1 MVYIKNSKIDIDF
14 KNILLYL
21 CDMNNSLIGRK
32 VSIKFPT
39 SRFSWEVADCKIN
52 KETEK
57 AVHIVRTQMK
67 GVIRDTTI
75 SRWVP
80 KSMLQDKG
88 DYLFIKMSF

>member
-1 MVYIKNSKIDIDF
+1 MINS
-14 KNILLYL
+14 
-21 CDMNNSLIGRK
+21 MIGRK

-39 SRFSWEVADCKIN
+39 SRFSWEVADNCKID

-57 AVHIVRTQMK
+57 AVHIVRSQYQ

-88 DYLFIKMSF
+88 DYLYVKMSN

>member
-1 MVYIKNSKIDIDF
+1 
-14 KNILLYL
+14 
-21 CDMNNSLIGRK
+21 MNNSMIGRK

-39 SRFSWEVADCKIN
+39 TRFSWEVLDNCTID
-52 KETEK
+52 KESEK
-57 AVHIVRTQMK
+57 AVHIIKIQSK

-88 DYLFIKMSF
+88 DYLFVKMSI

>member
-1 MVYIKNSKIDIDF
+1 
-14 KNILLYL
+14 
-21 CDMNNSLIGRK
+21 MNNSMIGRK

-39 SRFSWEVADCKIN
+39 SRFSWEVADNCKID

-57 AVHIVRTQMK
+57 AVHIVRNQYQ
-67 GVIRDTTI
+67 GVIRDTNI

-88 DYLFIKMSF
+88 DYLFVKMSL

>member
-1 MVYIKNSKIDIDF
+1 MNLDF
-14 KNILLYL
+14 SNILSYL
-21 CDMNNSLIGRK
+21 CLMNNSMIGKK
-32 VSIKFPT
+32 VSIKFPANK
-39 SRFSWEVADCKIN
+39 FSWEVADGCIIN

-57 AVHIVRTQMK
+57 AVHIVRKQAN

-88 DYLFIKMSF
+88 DYFFVKMSI

>member
-1 MVYIKNSKIDIDF
+1 M
-14 KNILLYL
+14 
-21 CDMNNSLIGRK
+21 IGKR

-39 SRFSWEVADCKIN
+39 NKFSWEVADCKIN

-57 AVHIVRTQMK
+57 AVHIVRGQYK

-88 DYLFIKMSF
+88 YYFFIKMSN

>member
-1 MVYIKNSKIDIDF
+1 
-14 KNILLYL
+14 
-21 CDMNNSLIGRK
+21 MNDSLIGRK
-32 VSIKFPT
+32 VSIKFPVDR
-39 SRFSWEVADCKIN
+39 SRWEIADNCKID

-57 AVHIVRTQMK
+57 AVHIVKSQIA

-88 DYLFIKMSF
+88 DHLFVKMTI

>member
-1 MVYIKNSKIDIDF
+1 MRGK
-14 KNILLYL
+14 
-21 CDMNNSLIGRK
+21 R

-39 SRFSWEVADCKIN
+39 NKFSWEVADCKIN

-57 AVHIVRTQMK
+57 AVHIVRGQYK

-88 DYLFIKMSF
+88 DYFFIKMSN

>member
-21 CDMNNSLIGRK
+21 CGMNNSMIGRK

>member
-1 MVYIKNSKIDIDF
+1 
-14 KNILLYL
+14 
-21 CDMNNSLIGRK
+21 MNDSLIGRR
-32 VSIKFPT
+32 VSIKFPIDR
-39 SRFSWEVADCKIN
+39 SRWEIADNCRID

-57 AVHIVRTQMK
+57 AVHIVRTQIK

-88 DYLFIKMSF
+88 DYLFVKMSI